1 MLDVMTNTQV
11 TEQKQTISM
20 PRLLLHLE
28 GLAVLLG
35 AVVLYGHVSG
45 NWGAFLLLLLTPD
58 LTMLGYLA
66 GPKTGSV
73 IYNSVHYYGLPIV
86 LGLLALAGGWTTG
99 LALALIWT
107 AHIGMDRLFGYGFK
121 YPSDFKNTHFQ
132 RM

>member
-11 TEQKQTISM
+11 AKQEQALSM
-20 PRLLLHLE
+20 PRVLLHME

-45 NWGAFLLLLLTPD
+45 NWGAFLLLLLMPD
-58 LTMLGYLA
+58 LSMAGYLA

-73 IYNSVHYYGLPIV
+73 IYNIVHYYGLPIA
-86 LGLLALAGGWTTG
+86 LGLLSLAGGWTTG
-99 LALALIWT
+99 LSLALIWA

-121 YPSDFKNTHFQ
+121 YPSDFKDTHIA
-132 RM
+132 RV